1 MGPAKPERSPRPAGF
16 SPAGLASP
24 PWNFPSMSDS
34 TAGPREVVALAEHE
48 LTLLGTAHVSQAS
61 ADEVRALIDS
71 GEFDAVA
78 IELCTSRHQ
87 SLTQPDAMAKLD
99 LFQVLKQGKA
109 GMVAASLALGAFQQ
123 RVAAHSG
130 IEPGAEMR
138 AAVKGAQRAGLP
150 LYLIDREIGVT
161 LKRIY
166 QNVPWYKR
174 FGLISG
180 LLGSVLSRQT
190 VSSEEIEKLKEGD
203 VLEST
208 FAEFAEQSESL
219 YVPLIAE
226 RDRFM
231 ALKLVESLPDGAA
244 RRVLVVIGAGHLKGM
259 SEHLRALDAQPPAA
273 PAVRDERAALES
285 TAPRARW
292 WKALPWVI
300 VALVLT
306 GFAIGFSR
314 DTAFGWSLVAEWV
327 LINGSFSA
335 LGALIAIDAS
345 GKDIKM
351 VSVDGHPEAIAAIR
365 KPDSAFIAT
374 AAQYPRDMV
383 RLGLGLGLA
392 KHWGASTA
400 PAEIPIDVTLI
411 DRDNAAD
418 FRW

>member
-1 MGPAKPERSPRPAGF
+1 
-16 SPAGLASP
+16 
-24 PWNFPSMSDS
+24 MSDS

-61 ADEVRALIDS
+61 ADEVRELIDS

-231 ALKLVESLPDGAA
+231 ALKLVESLPDGQA

-273 PAVRDERAALES
+273 LAVREERAALES

-292 WKALPWVI
+292 WKALPWII

-335 LGALIAIDAS
+335 LGALIAL
-345 GKDIKM
+345 
-351 VSVDGHPEAIAAIR
+351 GHPLTIAAAFLGAPLTSLNPTIGVGFVTAGVELYFRRPTVGDFSRLRSDVSHWRGWWRNRVARTLLVFLLSSLGSAIATWVAGLR
-365 KPDSAFIAT
+365 IAG
-374 AAQYPRDMV
+374 Q
-383 RLGLGLGLA
+383 LFG
-392 KHWGASTA
+392 
-400 PAEIPIDVTLI
+400 
-411 DRDNAAD
+411 
-418 FRW
+418 

>member
-1 MGPAKPERSPRPAGF
+1 
-16 SPAGLASP
+16 
-24 PWNFPSMSDS
+24 MSDS

-61 ADEVRALIDS
+61 ADEVRELIDS

-219 YVPLIAE
+219 YAPLIAE

-231 ALKLVESLPDGAA
+231 ALKLVESLPDGQA

-273 PAVRDERAALES
+273 LAVREERAALES

-335 LGALIAIDAS
+335 LGALIAL
-345 GKDIKM
+345 
-351 VSVDGHPEAIAAIR
+351 GHPLTIAAAFLGAPLTSLNPTIGVGFVTAGVELYFRRPTVGDFSRLRSDVSHWRGWWCNRVARTLLVFLLSSLGSAIATWVAGLR
-365 KPDSAFIAT
+365 IAG
-374 AAQYPRDMV
+374 Q
-383 RLGLGLGLA
+383 LFG
-392 KHWGASTA
+392 
-400 PAEIPIDVTLI
+400 
-411 DRDNAAD
+411 
-418 FRW
+418 

>member
-1 MGPAKPERSPRPAGF
+1 
-16 SPAGLASP
+16 
-24 PWNFPSMSDS
+24 MSDS

-61 ADEVRALIDS
+61 ADEVRELIDS

-138 AAVKGAQRAGLP
+138 AAVQGAQRAGLP

-231 ALKLVESLPDGAA
+231 ALKLVESLPDGQA

-273 PAVRDERAALES
+273 LAVREERAALES

-292 WKALPWVI
+292 WKALPWII

-335 LGALIAIDAS
+335 LGALIAL
-345 GKDIKM
+345 
-351 VSVDGHPEAIAAIR
+351 GHPLTIAAAFLGAPLTSLNPTIGVGFVTAGVELYFRRPTVGDFSRLRSDVSHWRGWWRNRVARTLLVFLLSSLGSAIATWVAGLR
-365 KPDSAFIAT
+365 IAG
-374 AAQYPRDMV
+374 Q
-383 RLGLGLGLA
+383 LFG
-392 KHWGASTA
+392 
-400 PAEIPIDVTLI
+400 
-411 DRDNAAD
+411 
-418 FRW
+418 

>member
-1 MGPAKPERSPRPAGF
+1 
-16 SPAGLASP
+16 
-24 PWNFPSMSDS
+24 MSDS

-61 ADEVRALIDS
+61 ADEVRELINS

-138 AAVKGAQRAGLP
+138 AAVKGAERAGLP

-190 VSSEEIEKLKEGD
+190 VSSEEIEKLKQGD

-259 SEHLRALDAQPPAA
+259 GEHLQALDAQPPAA
-273 PAVRDERAALES
+273 QTLREERTALES

-292 WKALPWVI
+292 WKALPWII

-335 LGALIAIDAS
+335 LGALIAL
-345 GKDIKM
+345 
-351 VSVDGHPEAIAAIR
+351 GHPLTIAAAFFGAPLTSLNPTIGVGFVTAGVELYFRRPTVGDFSRLRSDVSHWRGWWRNRVARTLLVFLLSSLGSAIATWVAGLR
-365 KPDSAFIAT
+365 IAG
-374 AAQYPRDMV
+374 Q
-383 RLGLGLGLA
+383 LFG
-392 KHWGASTA
+392 
-400 PAEIPIDVTLI
+400 
-411 DRDNAAD
+411 
-418 FRW
+418 

>member
-1 MGPAKPERSPRPAGF
+1 
-16 SPAGLASP
+16 
-24 PWNFPSMSDS
+24 MSDS

-61 ADEVRALIDS
+61 ADEVRELIDS

-219 YVPLIAE
+219 YAPLIAE

-231 ALKLVESLPDGAA
+231 ALKLVESLPDGQA

-259 SEHLRALDAQPPAA
+259 SEHLRTLDAQPPAA
-273 PAVRDERAALES
+273 LAVREERATLES

-335 LGALIAIDAS
+335 LGALIAL
-345 GKDIKM
+345 
-351 VSVDGHPEAIAAIR
+351 GHPLTIAAAFLGAPLTSLNPTIGVGFVTAGVELYFRRPTVGDFSRLRSDVSHWRGWWRNRVARTLLVFLLSSLGSAIATWVAGLR
-365 KPDSAFIAT
+365 IAG
-374 AAQYPRDMV
+374 Q
-383 RLGLGLGLA
+383 LFG
-392 KHWGASTA
+392 
-400 PAEIPIDVTLI
+400 
-411 DRDNAAD
+411 
-418 FRW
+418 

>member
-1 MGPAKPERSPRPAGF
+1 
-16 SPAGLASP
+16 
-24 PWNFPSMSDS
+24 MSDS
-34 TAGPREVVALAEHE
+34 AAGPRQHVDLADHR

-61 ADEVRALIDS
+61 ADEVRDLIRS

-78 IELCTSRHQ
+78 IELCASRYQ

-123 RVAAHSG
+123 RVAEQSG

-138 AAVKGAQRAGLP
+138 AAVKEAKRAELP

-161 LKRIY
+161 LKRVY

-174 FGLISG
+174 FNLISG
-180 LLGSVLSRQT
+180 LLGSVLSRQK
-190 VSSEEIEKLKEGD
+190 VSREEIEKLKEGD

-208 FAEFAEQSESL
+208 FAEFAEQSQTL
-219 YVPLIAE
+219 YEPLIAE

-231 ALKLVESLPDGAA
+231 ALRLVEELPDGEA

-259 SEHLRALDAQPPAA
+259 ASHLEGLNDAPPARE
-273 PAVRDERAALES
+273 AVNAERATLET

-292 WKALPWVI
+292 WKALPWII

-314 DTAFGWSLVAEWV
+314 DTSLGWSLVGEWV

-335 LGALIAIDAS
+335 LGALVALAHPLTIAAAFVGAPLTSLNPTIGVGFVTAGTELYCRRPTVGDFS
-345 GKDIKM
+345 RLRRD
-351 VSVDGHPEAIAAIR
+351 VSHWRGWWRNRVARTLLVFLFSSLGSAIATWVAGLR
-365 KPDSAFIAT
+365 IAG
-374 AAQYPRDMV
+374 Q
-383 RLGLGLGLA
+383 LFG
-392 KHWGASTA
+392 
-400 PAEIPIDVTLI
+400 
-411 DRDNAAD
+411 
-418 FRW
+418 

>member
-1 MGPAKPERSPRPAGF
+1 
-16 SPAGLASP
+16 
-24 PWNFPSMSDS
+24 MSDS

-61 ADEVRALIDS
+61 ADEVRELIDS

-138 AAVKGAQRAGLP
+138 AAVKGAERAGLP

-190 VSSEEIEKLKEGD
+190 VSSEEIEKLKQGD

-259 SEHLRALDAQPPAA
+259 GEHLQALDAQPPAA
-273 PAVRDERAALES
+273 QTLREERTALES

-292 WKALPWVI
+292 WKALPWII

-335 LGALIAIDAS
+335 LGALIAL
-345 GKDIKM
+345 
-351 VSVDGHPEAIAAIR
+351 GHPLTIAAAFFGAPLTSLNPTIGVGFVTAGVELYFRRPTVGDFSRLRGDVSHWRGWWRNRVARTLLVFLLSSLGSAIATWVAGLR
-365 KPDSAFIAT
+365 IAG
-374 AAQYPRDMV
+374 Q
-383 RLGLGLGLA
+383 LFG
-392 KHWGASTA
+392 
-400 PAEIPIDVTLI
+400 
-411 DRDNAAD
+411 
-418 FRW
+418 